1 MPPTRPRSLGRPDR
15 RSSRAPGVGR
25 DVAGRYALHAHLGT
39 GGMGAVW
46 RATDR
51 RTGEEV
57 ALKLLRGGHHDPG
70 SAALL
75 RFVREQSVRIDHPHV
90 LAPSGWVA
98 EDDRVALATRLV
110 RGGTV
115 EDLLVEHGP
124 LPTTYAATL
133 LDQLLDAL
141 RAVHAAG
148 VVHRDVKPANLLL
161 DPTGPGRPRLL
172 LADFGVAAVAGDP
185 RLTRVPGAIGTDG
198 YLAPELA
205 AGGPP
210 TPAQDLYAVGVLGT
224 QLLTAAAPDARL
236 PPGPLAPLLA
246 ALRDPEPARRPADA
260 AAALATLRALDLPP
274 GPPWSRDRPA
284 PDVRDR
290 MATAAAPRPR
300 PTALA
305 LPAALLL
312 LALVLLVTAL
322 VLTEASSAPP
332 PRLAP

>member
-1 MPPTRPRSLGRPDR
+1 MAPTRPRLPLPGRTPAPARPGAWPSPRSTAGDR
-15 RSSRAPGVGR
+15 C
-25 DVAGRYALHAHLGT
+25 VAGRYDLHAHLGT
-39 GGMGAVW
+39 GGMGTVW

-57 ALKLLRGGHHDPG
+57 ALKLLRAGHHNPG

-75 RFVREQSVRIDHPHV
+75 RFVREQGVRIEHPHV
-90 LAPSGWVA
+90 LAPTGWVA

-115 EDLLVEHGP
+115 EDLLLEHGP
-124 LPTTYAATL
+124 LPTTYAVAL

-161 DPTGPGRPRLL
+161 DPTGAGRPRLL
-172 LADFGVAAVAGDP
+172 LADFGVAVVAGDP
-185 RLTRVPGAIGTDG
+185 RLTRLPGPVGTDG

-205 AGGPP
+205 GGGPATP
-210 TPAQDLYAVGVLGT
+210 TQDLYAVGVVGT
-224 QLLTAAAPDARL
+224 QLLTGAAPTAPV
-236 PPGPLAPLLA
+236 PPGPLAPLLT
-246 ALRDPEPARRPADA
+246 ALRDPDPARRPADA

-274 GPPWSRDRPA
+274 GPPWSRDRPI

-290 MATAAAPRPR
+290 MTVHRPARAGDAP
-300 PTALA
+300 LL
-305 LPAALLL
+305 LPASLLL
-312 LALVLLVTAL
+312 LALALLVTAL
-322 VLTEASSAPP
+322 L
-332 PRLAP
+332 LA

>member
-1 MPPTRPRSLGRPDR
+1 MPPTRPRLPLPSRSPAPVRPGAR
-15 RSSRAPGVGR
+15 PGARSSAGERC
-25 DVAGRYALHAHLGT
+25 VAGRYDLHAHLGT
-39 GGMGAVW
+39 GGMGTVW

-51 RTGEEV
+51 RTGQEV

-75 RFVREQSVRIDHPHV
+75 RFVREQGVRIEHPHV
-90 LAPSGWVA
+90 LAPTGWVA

-115 EDLLVEHGP
+115 EDLLLEHGP
-124 LPTTYAATL
+124 LPTTYAVAL

-161 DPTGPGRPRLL
+161 DPTGAGRPRLL
-172 LADFGVAAVAGDP
+172 LADFGVADVAGDP
-185 RLTRVPGAIGTDG
+185 RLTRLPGPVGTDG
-198 YLAPELA
+198 YLAPELV
-205 AGGPP
+205 AGGPT
-210 TPAQDLYAVGVLGT
+210 TPAQDLFAVGVVGT
-224 QLLTAAAPDARL
+224 QLLTGGAPGTPV

-246 ALRDPEPARRPADA
+246 ALRDPDPTRRPADA
-260 AAALATLRALDLPP
+260 AAALTTLRALVLPP

-290 MATAAAPRPR
+290 MTAPLGDPAPAGR
-300 PTALA
+300 LA

-312 LALVLLVTAL
+312 LALALLVTAL
-322 VLTEASSAPP
+322 IVA
-332 PRLAP
+332 

>member
-1 MPPTRPRSLGRPDR
+1 MPPTRPRTPGRPE
-15 RSSRAPGVGR
+15 RAPGRAPQRAPRRAPGAPSGGR
-25 DVAGRYALHAHLGT
+25 DVAGRYVLHAHLGT
-39 GGMGAVW
+39 GGMGTVW

-75 RFVREQSVRIDHPHV
+75 RFVREQSVRIEHPHV
-90 LAPSGWVA
+90 LSPSGWVA
-98 EDDRVALATRLV
+98 EDERVALATRLV

-115 EDLLVEHGP
+115 EDLLLEHGP
-124 LPTTYAATL
+124 LPTTYAAAL

-141 RAVHAAG
+141 GAVHAAG

-161 DPTGPGRPRLL
+161 DPTGAGRPRLL
-172 LADFGVAAVAGDP
+172 LADFGVAVVAGDP
-185 RLTRVPGAIGTDG
+185 RLTRVPGPVGTDG
-198 YLAPELA
+198 YLAPELG

-210 TPAQDLYAVGVLGT
+210 TPAQDLYAVGVVGT
-224 QLLTAAAPDARL
+224 QLLTAAGPDAPV

-246 ALRDPEPARRPADA
+246 ALRDPDPARRPADA
-260 AAALATLRALDLPP
+260 AAALAGLRALDLPP
-274 GPPWSRDRPA
+274 GPPWSRDRPT

-290 MATAAAPRPR
+290 MAASVSTRPGAAP
-300 PTALA
+300 LA
-305 LPAALLL
+305 LPALLLL

-322 VLTEASSAPP
+322 L
-332 PRLAP
+332 LA

>member
-1 MPPTRPRSLGRPDR
+1 MPPTRPRTPGRPHRPPGRDPG
-15 RSSRAPGVGR
+15 APSGER
-25 DVAGRYALHAHLGT
+25 DVAGRYALHSHLGT
-39 GGMGAVW
+39 GGMGTVW

-75 RFVREQSVRIDHPHV
+75 RFVREQSVRIEHPHV
-90 LAPSGWVA
+90 LSPTGWVA
-98 EDDRVALATRLV
+98 EDDRVALATSLV

-115 EDLLVEHGP
+115 EDLLLEHGP
-124 LPTTYAATL
+124 LPTTYAAAL

-172 LADFGVAAVAGDP
+172 LADFGVAVVVGDA
-185 RLTRVPGAIGTDG
+185 RLTRAPGPVGTDG

-210 TPAQDLYAVGVLGT
+210 TPAQDLYAVGVVGT
-224 QLLTAAAPDARL
+224 QLLTAAGPDAPL

-246 ALRDPEPARRPADA
+246 ALRDPDPFRRPADA
-260 AAALATLRALDLPP
+260 ATALTALRSLHLPP
-274 GPPWSRDRPA
+274 GPPWSRDRPT

-290 MATAAAPRPR
+290 MRATSPTAPRPG
-300 PTALA
+300 PAALA
-305 LPAALLL
+305 LPVALLL
-312 LALVLLVTAL
+312 LALGLLVTAL
-322 VLTEASSAPP
+322 LLT
-332 PRLAP
+332 